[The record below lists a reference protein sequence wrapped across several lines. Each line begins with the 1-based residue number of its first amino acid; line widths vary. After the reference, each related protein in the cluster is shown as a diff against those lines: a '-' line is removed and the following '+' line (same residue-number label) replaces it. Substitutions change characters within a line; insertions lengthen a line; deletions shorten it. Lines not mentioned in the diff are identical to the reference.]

1 MKARI
6 LALLAMVLGVVSC
19 QTEPEGLDVNVGGEQ
34 EVAICVTIPETTRAN
49 SAEGAFAN
57 VDLGTADDSKTIRYI
72 LKIYQKVGNEYKAS
86 TDRQVEYSDG
96 TNVVFPVRL
105 VPNRDYRFVVWADYV
120 ESKEDDD
127 FHYNTHNEGEL
138 ANITLNGEWNPM
150 DETRDAFTGY
160 FDTAVDGDKT
170 KYTSSKPINITL
182 KRPFAKLRV
191 ITTDMVEL
199 GYLGIKPPFYAEV
212 EYATAYRAGFNAF
225 DSVAVAADE
234 NDVKTHT
241 VFQIASY
248 GDNVTTGDK
257 QSKVLFTDYFFAEND
272 VVKFTLSVYEDEAK
286 TKPIK
291 SNFFN
296 TDIAAKRNYL
306 TTIQGNILTDGNNI
320 TVEVEDAFVNGSEW
334 NPGDDK
340 YDVEVWDGK
349 TLSAPEYNAETTT
362 YTVST
367 ASEFVWLTHYLN
379 GTLPETRGNEAY
391 AKKDFIL
398 TLDRDLDFGNNPF
411 IPVNNISGLT
421 FDGNNH
427 TVKNMYVAMGKNY
440 ASMFE
445 IAQKVTIK
453 NLKFDTVYAY
463 ATNTG
468 RAATL
473 VGYLTGGVVEN
484 VHVKNVEV
492 RGYQKL
498 AGLIAYITQDGG
510 DNVTVKNC
518 SVENVTIGASDIGE
532 VYQAGGLV
540 GYISSSS
547 NATLTIEECEVK
559 GIIAINDTPVLED
572 PASFNYYSGGFIGSI
587 GSTKDASK
595 VITINLNKCKVG
607 GVTAEPA
614 LSVSPRSYTLFA
626 DCVTE
631 GSNLNGRVANKIFVD
646 GKKLN
651 ITTSQDAFVA
661 ALKQGGNI
669 VLSAGEY
676 TFPAGNVF
684 AGEVTLVGADLNN
697 VVVTLPQSTYISGTT
712 LTLENLTFKVPAGLA
727 YNEGTF
733 AFIHHATEFNMNNCV
748 IDGGRLRLNVAEANI
763 DNCQFKVTASSGF
776 DGYGLFYYGNNGST
790 VNISNSTFT
799 ALQKAVV
806 LYNEAAVTMNLNV
819 DKCTF
824 TASESTDKAAISIHS
839 ECGIN
844 GNVNISNS
852 SATGFADCNGGLWR
866 DVNNSTGKNNNKFNV
881 TVDGVQVAY
890 AGYEVVAAG
899 VFMKDGEYYVNS
911 VAGLQ
916 WIEAQADNF
925 FAGKTIKL
933 MNDIDCKGAEIKPI
947 RFWEPERQT
956 TFDGQ
961 EHTIVN
967 VTMNMPNTDN
977 VALFNGTAKIK
988 NLNVDKATIVGR
1000 GYVGVIGGA
1009 LYGSLDNC
1017 HVTNSTVTGNYW
1029 QVGGLVGQYDSGDMD
1044 ACSVLSTT
1052 ITGPSAVGA
1061 LAGIWNEAGDRT
1073 FKNCKVEDCA
1083 IKQNFSFGDYYDT
1096 LYGVL
1101 SGSASATNTTFTV
1114 DKCVVNNNTIKGFAS
1129 ETLVGEV
1136 GTGSNL
1142 VVK

>member
-34 EVAICVTIPETTRAN
+34 EVAICVSLPETTRAN
-49 SAEGAFAN
+49 VDSALGAFAN
-57 VDLGTADDSKTIRYI
+57 VDLGNADDSKTIRYI
-72 LKIYQKVGNEYKAS
+72 LKIYQKVGENYVAS
-86 TDRQVEYSDG
+86 NDRQVEYSDG

-120 ESKEDDD
+120 ESKNDTD
-127 FHYNTHNEGEL
+127 FHYNTANL
-138 ANITLNGEWNPM
+138 ANITIKGEWEPM

-160 FDTAVDGDKT
+160 FDTVEKGKQ
-170 KYTSSKPINITL
+170 YTSTSSINITL
-182 KRPFAKLRV
+182 TRPFAKLRV
-191 ITTDMVEL
+191 ITTDMKEL
-199 GYLGIKPPFYAEV
+199 GYLGIVPHNAAVTYTTQFHES
-212 EYATAYRAGFNAF
+212 FNAF
-225 DSVAVAADE
+225 NGEYGAETVSKAHTSFTIKDYADFVGT
-234 NDVKTHT
+234 DKKDTH
-241 VFQIASY
+241 
-248 GDNVTTGDK
+248 
-257 QSKVLFTDYFFAEND
+257 KVLFTDYFFADDSD
-272 VVKFTLSVYEDEAK
+272 VVKFVMNVNEENTAL
-286 TKPIK
+286 IK
-291 SNFFN
+291 SNTFN
-296 TDIAAKRNYL
+296 TDIAVQRNYL
-306 TTIQGNILTDGNNI
+306 TTIQGNILTDGNNV
-320 TVEVEDAFVNGSEW
+320 TVTVEDAFVNGGEW
-334 NPGDDK
+334 NPETDE
-340 YDVEVWDGK
+340 YDVEIWDGE

-391 AKKDFIL
+391 AKKNFIL

-427 TVKNMYVAMGKNY
+427 TIKNMYVAMGKNY

-587 GSTKDASK
+587 GSNKDASK
-595 VITINLNKCKVG
+595 VITINLNECKVG
-607 GVTAEPA
+607 DVTAEPA

-712 LTLENLTFKVPAGLA
+712 LTLENLTFKVPVGLT
-727 YNEGTF
+727 YTESKF
-733 AFIHHATEFNMNNCV
+733 AFIHHAAEFNMNNCV

-776 DGYGLFYYGNNGST
+776 DGYGLFYYGNNDST

-819 DKCTF
+819 NKCTF

-852 SATGFADCNGGLWR
+852 SATGFANYNDGLWR
-866 DVNNSTGKNNNKFNV
+866 DVNNSTGENNNKFSV

-947 RFWEPERQT
+947 RFWEPERPT

-1061 LAGIWNEAGDRT
+1061 LAGIWNEAGNRT

-1101 SGSASATNTTFTV
+1101 SGSANATNTTFTV